1 MTRLPQPVVFDGG
14 SEEFRRRLVVDV
26 GCARGVW
33 LAKVRQRE
41 MVATMPND
49 LNDLRGQSSEE
60 ISTPIL
66 GDGTHYLGLELRQEL
81 ADLGSIHK

>member
-41 MVATMPND
+41 MEATNPNALD
-49 LNDLRGQSSEE
+49 CLVGQNSEE
-60 ISTPIL
+60 ISTQTT
-66 GDGTHYLGLELRQEL
+66 GQNTHYLGLELRQEL
-81 ADLGSIHK
+81 ADLGNIHK